1 LSRLKVLNS
10 PAIIVSNGEFMRS
23 SRIFFGL
30 TAFAVVLV
38 VSVLSVAQTTESN
51 DPERDRA
58 LRVYH
63 EHKMPEAAALLEKV
77 AARLPNDAA
86 VHEALGSALISR
98 AETQTDPEKRKADR
112 LYARKELLRARELG
126 DTSDLCRVLLA
137 GIPED
142 GSDIPYSENKEVE
155 GVMSRGEAAFARG
168 DFDHAIQE
176 YSRALEMD
184 PKLYLA
190 AVYVGDMYFRQ
201 RKMDQAGE
209 WFARA
214 IQIDRDQEV
223 AYRYWGDSLL
233 LQGKMKE
240 ARTKYIEGLIAD
252 PYRQTSWGGLNNWVH
267 QNHETLKSISI
278 QRPAAPTFD
287 AKGNS
292 NITLDPTSLGKNDG
306 GEAWMTYSIERVL
319 WHNEKFAKEFP
330 QEKTYRHSLQEEASV
345 LRLTVTAFDANQKKK
360 KIKNP
365 DPSLVF
371 LSRLQ
376 ADGMIEPYVLL
387 VLPDAG
393 ISQDYPAYRAANRDK
408 LTAFVDK

>member
-1 LSRLKVLNS
+1 MRATRTLIRLS
-10 PAIIVSNGEFMRS
+10 
-23 SRIFFGL
+23 
-30 TAFAVVLV
+30 AFAVVLV
-38 VSVLSVAQTTESN
+38 TSVLSIAQTPESN

-63 EHKMPEAAALLEKV
+63 EHKMPEAIPLLEKV
-77 AARLPNDAA
+77 IARLPNDAA

-155 GVMSRGEAAFARG
+155 AVMSRGEAAFARG

-201 RKMDQAGE
+201 KKMDQAGE

-233 LQGKMKE
+233 MQGKMKE
-240 ARTKYIEGLIAD
+240 ARTKYIEGLIAE

-267 QNHETLKSISI
+267 QNHVNYKNVKVQLP
-278 QRPAAPTFD
+278 RAPAVD
-287 AKGNS
+287 AKGQV
-292 NITLDPTSLGKNDG
+292 NITVDASNVNKDDG
-306 GEAWMTYSIERVL
+306 SVAWLAYSMERAL
-319 WHNEKFAKEFP
+319 WQKEKFSKEFP
-330 QEKTYRHSLQEEASV
+330 QEKTYRHSLKEEAAA
-345 LRLTVTAFDANQKKK
+345 LTRTAAVFQELKE
-360 KIKNP
+360 KNKSKP

-371 LSRLQ
+371 LSQLQ
-376 ADGMIEPYVLL
+376 ADNMIEPYVLL

-393 ISQDYPAYRAANRDK
+393 ISQDYPAYRAADRDK
-408 LTAFVDK
+408 LIAGVDKYILPPTPQ

>member
-1 LSRLKVLNS
+1 MRATRTLFRLS
-10 PAIIVSNGEFMRS
+10 
-23 SRIFFGL
+23 
-30 TAFAVVLV
+30 AFAVVLV
-38 VSVLSVAQTTESN
+38 TSVLSVAQTTESN
-51 DPERDRA
+51 DPERDHA

-63 EHKMPEAAALLEKV
+63 EHKMPEAVPLLEKV
-77 AARLPNDAA
+77 IARLPNDAA

-98 AETQTDPEKRKADR
+98 AETQTEPEKRKADR

-155 GVMSRGEAAFARG
+155 AVMSRGEAAFARG

-201 RKMDQAGE
+201 KKMDQAGE

-233 LQGKMKE
+233 MQGKMKE
-240 ARTKYIEGLIAD
+240 ARAKYIEGLVAE

-267 QNHETLKSISI
+267 QNHEALKEISI

-292 NITLDPTSLGKNDG
+292 NISIDPGSLGKNDG
-306 GEAWMTYSIERVL
+306 GEAWMMYSIERVL

-330 QEKTYRHSLQEEASV
+330 QEKTYRHSLKEEASA

-360 KIKNP
+360 KFKTP

-371 LSRLQ
+371 LSQLQ
-376 ADGMIEPYVLL
+376 ADSMIEPYVLL

-393 ISQDYPAYRAANRDK
+393 IAKDYPAYRAANRDK
-408 LTAFVDK
+408 LITFVDKYILPPMPQ